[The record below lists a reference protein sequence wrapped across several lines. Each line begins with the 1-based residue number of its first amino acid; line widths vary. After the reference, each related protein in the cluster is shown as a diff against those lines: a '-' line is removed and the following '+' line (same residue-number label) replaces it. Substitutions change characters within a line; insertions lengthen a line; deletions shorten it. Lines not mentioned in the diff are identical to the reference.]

1 MEQNRFGS
9 LLLSTLISSAGF
21 IFGGAAFSGAGAK
34 QEFNKV
40 KNKKKTQKNVRKV
53 TKRIQPQVE
62 DFF

>member
-40 KNKKKTQKNVRKV
+40 KNKKKT
-53 TKRIQPQVE
+53 
-62 DFF
+62 

>member
-40 KNKKKTQKNVRKV
+40 KNKKKNIKTSERSLREFNLR
-53 TKRIQPQVE
+53 
-62 DFF
+62 